1 MAVVAKRLTAK
12 AKARKKKKYFTNN
25 QTGKKELA
33 PPPGYVPEKKKPAV
47 KAKPFKMVGGK
58 KYTMNEKGIYLDKD
72 GYGSKALGYQ
82 VPKSAKKK
90 PVIMGG
96 EKYKKNKKGEF
107 ESVKKKP
114 EKAKTFK
121 MVGDKKYTLNK
132 KGVYVDK
139 DGYGSKA
146 LGYQIPIKK
155 KPVAKKKKAK
165 GYPKSVF
172 ESKEWD
178 EKGWKKS
185 KKPAVKKKPVAKKK
199 KEQKIPPGGISL
211 GSSST
216 TTWKQTPTSK
226 AVDDREYKKKS
237 KRWLRSKNKSWA
249 NQPVRPPSVGASAT
263 IKRKTDAKGDSRS
276 SFSGPGGMKP
286 KWMDLY
292 GNWMEKQEKL
302 KKKK

>member
-1 MAVVAKRLTAK
+1 MALTEKRLTAK

-33 PPPGYVPEKKKPAV
+33 PPPGYVPEKKKPVAKKGKTYV
-47 KAKPFKMVGGK
+47 TRKITRSIEPEKKPVAKAKPFKMVGGK

-82 VPKSAKKK
+82 IPKSAKKK

-96 EKYKKNKKGEF
+96 EKYRKNKKGEF

-114 EKAKTFK
+114 EKVKPFK
-121 MVGDKKYTLNK
+121 MVGGKKYTLNE

-155 KPVAKKKKAK
+155 KT
-165 GYPKSVF
+165 
-172 ESKEWD
+172 
-178 EKGWKKS
+178 
-185 KKPAVKKKPVAKKK
+185 VAKKK

-216 TTWKQTPTSK
+216 TSWKQTPTSK

-263 IKRKTDAKGDSRS
+263 IKRKTDAKGSRS

-292 GNWMEKQEKL
+292 GNWMEKQEKS

>member
-1 MAVVAKRLTAK
+1 MALVEKRLTAK

-33 PPPGYVPEKKKPAV
+33 PPPGYVPEKKKPV
-47 KAKPFKMVGGK
+47 V
-58 KYTMNEKGIYLDKD
+58 
-72 GYGSKALGYQ
+72 
-82 VPKSAKKK
+82 
-90 PVIMGG
+90 
-96 EKYKKNKKGEF
+96 
-107 ESVKKKP
+107 
-114 EKAKTFK
+114 
-121 MVGDKKYTLNK
+121 
-132 KGVYVDK
+132 
-139 DGYGSKA
+139 
-146 LGYQIPIKK
+146 
-155 KPVAKKKKAK
+155 KKKKAK
-165 GYPKSVF
+165 GYPKSVY

-185 KKPAVKKKPVAKKK
+185 KKPVVKKKPVAKKK

-249 NQPVRPPSVGASAT
+249 DQPVRPPSVGAVAQV
-263 IKRKTDAKGDSRS
+263 KRKTDAKGSRS

-292 GNWMEKQEKL
+292 GNWMKKKEKL